1 LIVNKSALIAF
12 FVYFFYFPTGIY
24 SQDSTK
30 IDDMFGFNFN
40 IFPYVF
46 YTPETEWAV
55 GTAGISYFRTE
66 EDSSLYPSKIVL
78 SGYVS
83 TNERYDVTLSP
94 SFYFMKNA
102 FSIISEIKYAR
113 IVDKFWGIGPE
124 TEDVDFVDYS
134 SMLFSFNFE
143 IRPDMSLFGIK
154 SGFIYNYESND
165 IEDKEQNTYLYSDT
179 IVGADGGKTGGLG
192 LSLIFDTRNNLFSPS
207 HGYYYQVKTNMYRD
221 WLGSDFRYNELIA
234 DIRSYFL
241 LATNHVLGVQAYGMG
256 YYEGRYRDY
265 QYMAG
270 QVEYR
275 TLLFWRIGAVAFF
288 SMGDVAPNFGSFQ
301 LRSFKYAY
309 GFGIRYML
317 DKKEKLNIRF
327 DMGFGK
333 ETSGV
338 YFAIEESF

>member
-1 LIVNKSALIAF
+1 
-12 FVYFFYFPTGIY
+12 
-24 SQDSTK
+24 
-30 IDDMFGFNFN
+30 MFGFNFT

-66 EDSSLYPSKIVL
+66 NDSSLYPSKIVL

-83 TNERYDVTLSP
+83 TNERYDLTLSP

-102 FSIISEIKYAR
+102 SSIISELKYAR

-124 TEDVDFVDYS
+124 TEDIDFVDYS

-143 IRPDMSLFGIK
+143 IRPNLSLFGIK
-154 SGFIYNYESND
+154 SGFIYNYKNNN

-179 IVGADGGKTGGLG
+179 IVGADGGKTGGIG
-192 LSLIFDTRNNLFSPS
+192 LSLIFDTRDNLFGPS
-207 HGYYYQVKTNMYRD
+207 QGYYYQIKANIYRD
-221 WLGSDFRYNELIA
+221 WLGGDFKFNELIA
-234 DIRSYFL
+234 DMRSYFL
-241 LATNHVLGVQAYGMG
+241 LTTNHVIGIQAYGMFVSGGTPFYSLPKLGGSKIMRG

-265 QYMAG
+265 QYLAG
-270 QVEYR
+270 QAEYR

-288 SMGDVAPNFGSFQ
+288 SMGDVAANLGSFQ
-301 LRSFKYAY
+301 IRSFKYAY
-309 GFGIRYML
+309 GFGLRYML
-317 DKKEKLNIRF
+317 DEKEKLNIRF